1 MPRPT
6 AAQLA
11 YGSATVVFSTL
22 ALLLLTRTA
31 NGIAVAAIGVA
42 SMALGLVVAVALPMG
57 RTARGPRTTKAA
69 GTVRTNH
76 AAASGVSTPA
86 ASAASADGL
95 TTRVSA
101 SRAHAGAET
110 RVGEPSLRR

>member
-22 ALLLLTRTA
+22 ALLLLTRTT
-31 NGIAVAAIGVA
+31 NGIAVAAIGLA

-57 RTARGPRTTKAA
+57 RTARTPKAA
-69 GTVRTNH
+69 HTVRTNH
-76 AAASGVSTPA
+76 AAASGVS

-95 TTRVSA
+95 TTRVPA
-101 SRAHAGAET
+101 SHAHAGAET

>member
-22 ALLLLTRTA
+22 ALLLLTRTT
-31 NGIAVAAIGVA
+31 NGIGVAAIGVA

-57 RTARGPRTTKAA
+57 RTAQGARTAKAA
-69 GTVRTNH
+69 HTVRTNH
-76 AAASGVSTPA
+76 AAASGVS

-95 TTRVSA
+95 TTRVPTSH
-101 SRAHAGAET
+101 AHAGAET
-110 RVGEPSLRR
+110 RVSEPSLRR

>member
-22 ALLLLTRTA
+22 ALLLLTRTT

-42 SMALGLVVAVALPMG
+42 SMALGLVVAAALPMG
-57 RTARGPRTTKAA
+57 RTAQGARTAKAA
-69 GTVRTNH
+69 HTVRTNH
-76 AAASGVSTPA
+76 AAASGVS

-95 TTRVSA
+95 TTRVPA
-101 SRAHAGAET
+101 SHAHAGAET